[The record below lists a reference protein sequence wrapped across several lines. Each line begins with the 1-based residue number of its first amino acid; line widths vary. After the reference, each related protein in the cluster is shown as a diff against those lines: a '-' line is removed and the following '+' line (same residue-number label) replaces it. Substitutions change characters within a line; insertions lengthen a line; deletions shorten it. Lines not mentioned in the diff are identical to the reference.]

1 MESPH
6 VLRRKAADAR
16 RHADLLGD
24 EQARADLLALAES
37 LEREAA
43 ALEARSTIPRSK
55 N

>member
-43 ALEARSTIPRSK
+43 VIEARSIIPRSK